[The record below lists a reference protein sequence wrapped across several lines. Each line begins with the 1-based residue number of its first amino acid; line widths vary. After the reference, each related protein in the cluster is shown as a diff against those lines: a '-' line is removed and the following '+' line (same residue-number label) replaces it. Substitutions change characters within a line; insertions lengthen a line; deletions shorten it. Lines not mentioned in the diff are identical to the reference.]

1 MKVLKEYALMT
12 IATFI
17 ISLAVFFF
25 LVPSHAAVCSI
36 SGLAIVLSH
45 FMPLSVAGIT
55 MILNITLLIIGY
67 FLVGKSF
74 ISRTVYASILLPV
87 LLLCLEHIFPHF
99 HSLTN
104 DPLLDVICYIFTV
117 NIGAAM
123 LFNANASSG
132 GIDIVGKIMNVYF
145 GIEVGKAMSM
155 AGILIALS
163 AMLAYDTK
171 TVILS
176 LLGTYL
182 NGMVLDHYIFDQ
194 KLKRKVC
201 IVSRHAED
209 IRHFIIDGMKSG
221 ATLYR
226 IVGAYHKEERDEVVA
241 IVNKSEY
248 RTLMNYVKKK
258 DPTAFVTVYKV
269 SDMQY
274 CPKQVE

>member
-12 IATFI
+12 IATLI

-36 SGLAIVLSH
+36 SGLAIVLAN
-45 FMPLSVAGIT
+45 FIPLSVASIT
-55 MILNITLLIIGY
+55 MIMNIALLIIGY
-67 FLVGKSF
+67 FLLGKDF
-74 ISRTVYASILLPV
+74 ISRTVYASILLPAFLYV
-87 LLLCLEHIFPHF
+87 LEFIFPHF
-99 HSLTN
+99 QSLTH

-145 GIEVGKAMSM
+145 DMEVGRAMSM
-155 AGILIALS
+155 AGILIAMS
-163 AMLAYDTK
+163 AIFAYDTK

-176 LLGTYL
+176 FLGTYL

-201 IVSRHAED
+201 IVSKHAED
-209 IRHFIIDGMKSG
+209 IRQFIIEGMKSG

-248 RTLMNYVKKK
+248 RMLMNYVKKK

-274 CPKQVE
+274 CPKPVE

>member
-1 MKVLKEYALMT
+1 MT
-12 IATFI
+12 IATLI

-123 LFNANASSG
+123 LFNANASLTPSPV
-132 GIDIVGKIMNVYF
+132 IPTTKFICL
-145 GIEVGKAMSM
+145 AMSTN
-155 AGILIALS
+155 LLLS
-163 AMLAYDTK
+163 
-171 TVILS
+171 
-176 LLGTYL
+176 
-182 NGMVLDHYIFDQ
+182 
-194 KLKRKVC
+194 
-201 IVSRHAED
+201 
-209 IRHFIIDGMKSG
+209 
-221 ATLYR
+221 
-226 IVGAYHKEERDEVVA
+226 
-241 IVNKSEY
+241 
-248 RTLMNYVKKK
+248 
-258 DPTAFVTVYKV
+258 
-269 SDMQY
+269 
-274 CPKQVE
+274 